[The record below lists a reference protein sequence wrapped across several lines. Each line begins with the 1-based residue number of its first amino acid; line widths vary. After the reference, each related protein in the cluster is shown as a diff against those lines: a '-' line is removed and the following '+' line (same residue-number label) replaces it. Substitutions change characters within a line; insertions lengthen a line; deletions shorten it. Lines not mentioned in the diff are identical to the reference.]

1 MLAHTSPHG
10 IPRPAD
16 QQGHGKDG
24 DTPGETPNST
34 LPSPHQAQRGQS
46 LVELALLLPLLAL
59 LLLGA
64 VDLGRAFFAYN
75 RLTNAVAAGALYG
88 IRFPTYV
95 NNGNNPDPNNI
106 TAVIQHES
114 ANSSNAVD
122 PNITGITVKCYVG
135 RTSTLR
141 GVDGDCAATNADGTP
156 VVQSGDTM
164 VVTANYTFQPFTGQI
179 IRIVGTTFNLSK
191 TVQMVVL

>member
-1 MLAHTSPHG
+1 MMAM
-10 IPRPAD
+10 RPAKHWT
-16 QQGHGKDG
+16 QRGK
-24 DTPGETPNST
+24 TR
-34 LPSPHQAQRGQS
+34 HQARRGQS

-64 VDLGRAFFAYN
+64 IDLGRAFFAYN
-75 RLTNAVAAGALYG
+75 RLTNAVEAGALFG
-88 IRFPTYV
+88 IRYPTFV
-95 NNGNNPDPNNI
+95 SSGDPSNPNTI

-114 ANSSNAVD
+114 ANSSNVVD
-122 PNITGITVKCYVG
+122 PNITGITVTCYVG
-135 RTSTLR
+135 RTNTLR
-141 GVDGDCAATNADGTP
+141 GNGNCDATNADGTP